1 MTSRGGTANA
11 ARQENELGTILL
23 DEAMMIHRELG
34 PGLLESVYEKILY
47 SALRDR
53 GVQVG
58 RQVPIAVRFRDL
70 CFDEGFRADL
80 ILENR
85 VLVEIK
91 SVESLHA
98 AHKKQL
104 LTYLKLTGLKLGYLI
119 NFGEALLKNGIVR
132 TVNGLV
138 R

>member
-1 MTSRGGTANA
+1 M
-11 ARQENELGTILL
+11 
-23 DEAMMIHRELG
+23 
-34 PGLLESVYEKILY
+34 
-47 SALRDR
+47 
-53 GVQVG
+53 
-58 RQVPIAVRFRDL
+58 RQVPIPIRFRNL
-70 CFDEGFRADL
+70 NFDEGFRADL

-91 SVESLHA
+91 SVECLHA

-132 TVNGLV
+132 TANGLSN
-138 R
+138 